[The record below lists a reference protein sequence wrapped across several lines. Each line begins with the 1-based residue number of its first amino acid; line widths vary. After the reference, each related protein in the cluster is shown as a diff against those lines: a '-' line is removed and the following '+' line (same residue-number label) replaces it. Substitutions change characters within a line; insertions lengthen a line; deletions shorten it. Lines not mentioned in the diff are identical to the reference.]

1 MAQTYTPEQVRA
13 AVGEAVTRVRELREA
28 ALSTL
33 PARSRGRAAIVAAC
47 DEALAATGQAV
58 QGMSVGDEPSVLRAT
73 WERALGAA
81 RRAYERAEQ
90 TVGEVA
96 RATRER
102 LSRLWDVTA
111 QAAEAAKQGVR
122 DVLARAVA
130 AAKTAVQAAAVV
142 LGGLLAA
149 SAGVMF
155 SGWVILAAF
164 AVWYLSGKKGD

>member
-1 MAQTYTPEQVRA
+1 
-13 AVGEAVTRVRELREA
+13 
-28 ALSTL
+28 
-33 PARSRGRAAIVAAC
+33 
-47 DEALAATGQAV
+47 
-58 QGMSVGDEPSVLRAT
+58 MSVGDEPGVLRAT

-96 RATRER
+96 RLTRER
-102 LSRLWDVTA
+102 LARLWGVTA
-111 QAAEAAKQGVR
+111 QAADAAKQAVR
-122 DVLARAVA
+122 DVLARAVQ
-130 AAKTAVQAAAVV
+130 AAKTAVQGAAVV

>member
-1 MAQTYTPEQVRA
+1 
-13 AVGEAVTRVRELREA
+13 
-28 ALSTL
+28 
-33 PARSRGRAAIVAAC
+33 
-47 DEALAATGQAV
+47 
-58 QGMSVGDEPSVLRAT
+58 MSVGDEPGVLRAT
-73 WERALGAA
+73 WGRALSAA

-96 RATRER
+96 RLTRER
-102 LSRLWDVTA
+102 LARLWNVTA
-111 QAAEAAKQGVR
+111 QAVDSAKQAVR
-122 DVLARAVA
+122 DVLARAVE

>member
-1 MAQTYTPEQVRA
+1 MAQTYTPEQVQA
-13 AVGEAVTRVRELREA
+13 AVGDAVGRVRELREA
-28 ALSTL
+28 ALAAL

-58 QGMSVGDEPSVLRAT
+58 QGMSVGDEPSALRAA

-81 RRAYERAEQ
+81 RRAYKRAEQ

-102 LSRLWDVTA
+102 LARLWDVTA
-111 QAAEAAKQGVR
+111 QAAEAAKRAVR
-122 DVLARAVA
+122 DVLARAVQ

>member
-28 ALSTL
+28 ALATL

-58 QGMSVGDEPSVLRAT
+58 QGMSVGDEPGVLRAT

-102 LSRLWDVTA
+102 LARLWDVTA
-111 QAAEAAKQGVR
+111 QVAEAVKQTVR
-122 DVLARAVA
+122 EQLARAVE
-130 AAKTAVQAAAVV
+130 AAKTAVQAAALV

-149 SAGVMF
+149 SAAVMF

-164 AVWYLSGKKGD
+164 GLWYLSGKKGD